1 MTAALASTQMVGI
14 RPGGERLTIT
24 VRIGQPYLSNSHP
37 DTWSCP
43 VSVEPLYSKLADI
56 AGEDSLQALVLACSL
71 AFTLLQ
77 DFKDKGGKLL
87 NEDGE
92 DFPLDAYGFR
102 GLRSGPADA

>member
-1 MTAALASTQMVGI
+1 MTAVLASTRMLGV

-24 VRIGQPYLSNSHP
+24 VRIGQPYLSKSHP

-43 VSVEPLYSKLADI
+43 VFVEPLYSRLADI
-56 AGEDSLQALVLACSL
+56 AGEDSLQALVLACNL
-71 AFTLLQ
+71 AFDLLQ

-87 NEDGE
+87 NENGE

-102 GLRSGPADA
+102 KLDSGSADA